1 MMKKFLVVSATV
13 LLLPTLMAQDSEDG
27 FVRIAP
33 DEFEWT
39 VRESGTAF
47 VIIEGNPAEEGF
59 YIQRNRFPPGNYSTP
74 HYHDQDRYITVIS
87 GTWYTATSADTELD
101 DMVALPVGSYM
112 KHPAGG
118 WHFDGARDEETIVEI
133 RGMGPVKTVRA
144 E

>member
-1 MMKKFLVVSATV
+1 MRKILVIGAT
-13 LLLPTLMAQDSEDG
+13 LLAIPLLMAADMGNG
-27 FVRIAP
+27 FVITTP
-33 DEFEWT
+33 DDFDWT

-59 YIQRNRFPPGNYSTP
+59 YIQRNRFPPGIYSTP

-87 GTWYTATSADTELD
+87 GTWYTAMSVDVEKS
-101 DMVALPVGSYM
+101 DMVPLPAGSYM

-118 WHFDGARDEETIVEI
+118 WHYDGARDEEVVVEI
-133 RGMGPVKTVRA
+133 RGMGPVRTLR